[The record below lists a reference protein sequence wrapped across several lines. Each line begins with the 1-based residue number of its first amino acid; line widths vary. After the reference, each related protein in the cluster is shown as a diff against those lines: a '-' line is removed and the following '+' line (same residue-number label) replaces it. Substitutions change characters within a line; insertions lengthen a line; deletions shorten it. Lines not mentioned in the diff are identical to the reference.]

1 MKWIAIAVILLLF
14 VLFPKKMLGS
24 LGIAVLVGS
33 IVGGFYYYQDWS
45 ERKAIEAVEVSV
57 VHSLDFCDD
66 SAPLKITIDNFSD
79 KSISMVEW
87 NISAHQKGFSDD
99 LAVPGYQ
106 IYSQDK
112 ILIPKARWHGCVG
125 LPKLKRDVEDVSGLL
140 FSIKNKD
147 AIFD

>member
-1 MKWIAIAVILLLF
+1 MKWIAITVVLLLF
-14 VLFPKKMLGS
+14 VLFPKKMLGG

-33 IVGGFYYYQDWS
+33 IVGGFFYYQDWS
-45 ERKAIEAVEVSV
+45 ERKVVEAVKVSV
-57 VHSLDFCDD
+57 VHSLAFCDEL
-66 SAPLKITIDNFSD
+66 APLKITIDNFSD
-79 KSISMVEW
+79 KTISMVEW

-112 ILIPKARWHGCVG
+112 ILKPNARWRGCVG
-125 LPKLKRDVEDVSGLL
+125 LPKLKRDVENASALV
-140 FSIKNKD
+140 FSIKNRD